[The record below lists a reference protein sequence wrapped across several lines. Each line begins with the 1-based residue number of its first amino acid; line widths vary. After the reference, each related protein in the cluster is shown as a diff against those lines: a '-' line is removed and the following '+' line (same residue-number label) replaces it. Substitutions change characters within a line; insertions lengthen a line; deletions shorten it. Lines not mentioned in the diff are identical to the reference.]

1 MMVGCSTRRTDI
13 QIVCYK
19 SFTYRLPNL
28 KLVPTSPEDT
38 CLVNKIRFI
47 NRVILCDLK

>member
-1 MMVGCSTRRTDI
+1 MTLDCPIRQTDI

-19 SFTYRLPNL
+19 SFTYRPPDL

-38 CLVNKIRFI
+38 CLVNR
-47 NRVILCDLK
+47 CDF